1 MLQLLTVSESD
12 AIKSSILKKKKAID
26 NLYSS
31 LSYMEVPPD
40 DLVMSLSNINYND
53 IVLLGLI

>member
-53 IVLLGLI
+53 IVLLVLI